1 MSRLVLS
8 KVKVAERPGLRRGPV
23 VACHVAPV
31 YLNTAACVTKAI
43 SLIGEASR
51 DGAQLVVFP
60 EAWIP
65 GFPMW
70 SALANPLLNHDLF
83 VKLAQE
89 SVFVDG
95 QEIEDLKKACRK
107 NGVFASIGFNE
118 RSRSSVGC
126 LWNSSVLI
134 SDEGKILNHHR
145 KMVPTYFEKLTWAP
159 GDGAGLRVV
168 DTGIG
173 RIGGLICGENGNPLA
188 RYALA
193 AQSEQIHISHWPPIF
208 PTRPPSESGNFNLA
222 SATRI
227 RVAAACFEA
236 KCFGVV
242 SGSPVGASARDLLVY
257 RDPSSAD
264 ILDNSPRGSTMFID
278 PMGNQFG
285 DEIHGED
292 EGIAYAEFDLNKC
305 IEPKQFHDFVG
316 GYQRYDV
323 FNLNVNRSRQEPVA
337 WQEDVRPERSI
348 WNAAA
353 VEPAQS

>member
-1 MSRLVLS
+1 MTSRLHLP
-8 KVKVAERPGLRRGPV
+8 KVKIA
-23 VACHVAPV
+23 ACHVSPV
-31 YLNTAACVTKAI
+31 YLNTAACVTKAV
-43 SLIGEASR
+43 SLIGEATR
-51 DGAQLVVFP
+51 NGASLVVFP

-70 SALANPLLNHDLF
+70 SALGNPLLNHDLF
-83 VKLAQE
+83 VQLAQQAI
-89 SVFVDG
+89 VVDG
-95 QEIEDLKKACRK
+95 SEMEDLKKACK
-107 NGVFASIGFNE
+107 KHGVFAAIGFNE
-118 RSRSSVGC
+118 RSKTSVGC

-134 SDEGKILNHHR
+134 SNEGKILNHHR

-168 DTGIG
+168 DTEIG

-222 SATRI
+222 AATRI

-242 SGSPVGASARDLLVY
+242 SGSPVGASARELLVS
-257 RDPSSAD
+257 RDPTCAD

-278 PMGNQFG
+278 PMGNQIG
-285 DEIHGED
+285 EEIHGDD
-292 EGIAYAEFDLNKC
+292 EGIAYAEFDLHKC

-323 FNLNVNRSRQEPVA
+323 FGLSVNRSRQEPVA
-337 WQEDVRPERSI
+337 WKEDPRPERSI
-348 WNAAA
+348 WNVQE
-353 VEPAQS
+353 VEPVQT